1 MKTIPEAILNELTT
15 YGQSH
20 LLKFWDEINPAQ
32 QKDLV
37 AEIAAIDWS
46 IIGELISGKSSDTSN
61 LVDVAAMQPP
71 VAVRSDG
78 EGVSWTIQDAIEA
91 GEKALSAGEVAA
103 VMVAGGQGTRLG
115 FKHPK
120 GMYPIGPISGR
131 SLFQVFADRLRAI
144 NRRYE
149 VEVPLYLMTS
159 EATHAETLRYF
170 SDHEYLGLSPSSV
183 RIFKQGTMPAIDATT
198 GRCLL
203 SSKSSLA
210 LSPDGHGGTLAALEN
225 SGSLNDARLR
235 GIKHLAYIQVD
246 NPLAQLCDPALL
258 GHHLLAK
265 SEMTTQVVKKRYPLE
280 RVGNVVRVGDRVH
293 IVEYS
298 DLPESIAQQTGSD
311 GELRFWAGNIAVH
324 ILDLHFLDR
333 CLGQVT
339 ALPFHRAL
347 KAVEHLDAE
356 GAQVKPDEPNAIKF
370 ERFIFDLLPRAENAL
385 VVEAKRELAFAPVKN
400 ATGSEVDTPE
410 LAKQAICKLHRQWL
424 RGAGVK
430 VDETTKIEI
439 NPRFALDPS
448 EVATRTHELMHIAE
462 DRYFDCESPEKPSN
476 LH

>member
-1 MKTIPEAILNELTT
+1 MLFR
-15 YGQSH
+15 S
-20 LLKFWDEINPAQ
+20 EINPAQ

-78 EGVSWTIQDAIEA
+78 EGVSWTIQDAIKA

-183 RIFKQGTMPAIDATT
+183 RIFKQGTMPAVDATT

-225 SGSLNDARLR
+225 SGSLDDARLR
-235 GIKHLAYIQVD
+235 GIKHLAYIQEI
-246 NPLAQLCDPALL
+246 
-258 GHHLLAK
+258 G
-265 SEMTTQVVKKRYPLE
+265 
-280 RVGNVVRVGDRVH
+280 
-293 IVEYS
+293 
-298 DLPESIAQQTGSD
+298 
-311 GELRFWAGNIAVH
+311 
-324 ILDLHFLDR
+324 
-333 CLGQVT
+333 
-339 ALPFHRAL
+339 RAH
-347 KAVEHLDAE
+347 V
-356 GAQVKPDEPNAIKF
+356 
-370 ERFIFDLLPRAENAL
+370 
-385 VVEAKRELAFAPVKN
+385 
-400 ATGSEVDTPE
+400 
-410 LAKQAICKLHRQWL
+410 
-424 RGAGVK
+424 
-430 VDETTKIEI
+430 
-439 NPRFALDPS
+439 
-448 EVATRTHELMHIAE
+448 
-462 DRYFDCESPEKPSN
+462 
-476 LH
+476 

>member
-1 MKTIPEAILNELTT
+1 MKSIPEAILNELTT

-20 LLKFWDEINPAQ
+20 LLDFWDEITPAQ
-32 QKDLV
+32 QRDLV

-46 IIGELISGKSSDTSN
+46 IMGELISGKSSDTSHR
-61 LVDVAAMQPP
+61 VDVAAMQPP
-71 VAVRSDG
+71 AAVRSDG
-78 EGVSWTIQDAIEA
+78 EGVSWTVQDAIEA

-103 VMVAGGQGTRLG
+103 VVVAGGQGTRLG

-170 SDHEYLGLSPSSV
+170 SEHEYLGLSPSSV

-225 SGSLNDARLR
+225 SGSLDDARQR

-298 DLPESIAQQTGSD
+298 DLPESIAQQTGND

-333 CLGQVT
+333 CLGQVS

-356 GAQVKPDEPNAIKF
+356 GAQVKPDEPNALKF
-370 ERFIFDLLPRAENAL
+370 ERFSFDLLPRAENAL
-385 VVEAKRELAFAPVKN
+385 VVEAKPELAFAPVKN